1 MTPRPLLMPM
11 PDRTGRRRLLG
22 ALLALPWLG
31 TAGCARAQIRPVE
44 QLVSSTTLLAQLAK
58 RFPYTQKI
66 AGDLVTLELR
76 DPRLR
81 MLPDVNR
88 VATVVALT
96 LSSPLLGTGLGI
108 PGSLAVDWR
117 PRYEPADHTIRMADV
132 LVRSVQL
139 DGVPA
144 EYAAWL
150 DRNAPRLADK
160 LLDGQLLYT
169 LTPRD
174 TAALAAFGWQLGGFT
189 VVPQGLKVRLD
200 PLRR

>member
-1 MTPRPLLMPM
+1 MS
-11 PDRTGRRRLLG
+11 
-22 ALLALPWLG
+22 LLALSGLG
-31 TAGCARAQIRPVE
+31 MAGCASAQLRPVE

-58 RFPYTQKI
+58 RFPYTQSV

-88 VATVVALT
+88 IATLVALK
-96 LSSPLLGTGLGI
+96 LSSPLVGAGL
-108 PGSLAVDWR
+108 PGNLSVDWR
-117 PRYEPADHTIRMADV
+117 PRYEAADKTIRMADV

-144 EYAAWL
+144 EYAKWL
-150 DRNAPRLADK
+150 DRNAPRLVAK
-160 LLDGQLLYT
+160 LLDDQVLYT
-169 LTPRD
+169 LTDRD
-174 TAALAAFGWQLGGFT
+174 TAALAAFGWQLGAFQ

-200 PLRR
+200 PLKR